1 MTGYD
6 DLTHLLPRD
15 AADLLGEPE
24 ALLGLHEAQGE
35 LHPLR
40 TAAGT
45 ALYRVDELRAIL
57 ARHP

>member
-1 MTGYD
+1 MTDGSD
-6 DLTHLLPRD
+6 DYTHVAPHL
-15 AADLLGEPE
+15 AAEVLGEPE

-45 ALYRVDELRAIL
+45 ALYHVTELRAL
-57 ARHP
+57 LTR